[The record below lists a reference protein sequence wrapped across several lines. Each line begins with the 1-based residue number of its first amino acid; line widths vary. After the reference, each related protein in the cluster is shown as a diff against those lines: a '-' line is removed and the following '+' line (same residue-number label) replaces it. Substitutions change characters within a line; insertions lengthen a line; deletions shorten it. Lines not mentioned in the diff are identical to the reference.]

1 MRIAVV
7 GAGRVGTALAVRW
20 LLAGHEIA
28 VARHGG
34 STAERHE
41 AYLPG
46 TPLITAEEACSRAD
60 VVVIGVPDEAIAEVC
75 ERVAPHV
82 PAGAAMLHLSGA
94 TGLDALSPA
103 RVAGV
108 RVLSVHPLQT
118 FPTVEAALEA
128 LPGTTMAV
136 TALDEDGYGLGERLA
151 RDAGGEPFRLSDEA
165 KPLYHAAAVFA
176 SNYVVAV
183 TAQAAALFGA
193 AGLPDPVTAFMPL
206 ARASLENVSRLGPA
220 AALTGPV
227 VRGDAETVRRNLE
240 ALSVE
245 DPAAIESYV
254 ALARVALRLARDS
267 GRIDEDI
274 AAGIQEVL
282 ALWRS

>member
-1 MRIAVV
+1 MKIAVV

-41 AYLPG
+41 AYLSE
-46 TPLITAEEACSRAD
+46 TPLITAEEACSQAD
-60 VVVIGVPDEAIAEVC
+60 VVVIGVPDDAIAGVC

-82 PAGAAMLHLSGA
+82 PTGAAMLHLSGA
-94 TGLDALSPA
+94 TGLDALEPA

-108 RVLSVHPLQT
+108 RVLSMHPLQT

-136 TALDEDGYGLGERLA
+136 TALDEGGYELGERLA
-151 RDAGGEPFRLSDEA
+151 REAGGEPFRLPDEA

-176 SNYVVAV
+176 SNYLVAV
-183 TAQAAALFGA
+183 MAQADALFRA

-206 ARASLENVSRLGPA
+206 ARASLENVARLGPA

-227 VRGDAETVRRNLE
+227 VRGDADTVRRNLE
-240 ALSVE
+240 ALSVDE
-245 DPAAIESYV
+245 PAAIESYV

-267 GRIDEDI
+267 ERIDDV
-274 AAGIQEVL
+274 AASEIQEVL
-282 ALWRS
+282 SQWRS